1 MCSFF
6 GFPRY
11 EGKSHDTNKIA
22 LANRKNDAGI
32 LRAGYL
38 NGI

>member
-1 MCSFF
+1 MCPFF

-22 LANRKNDAGI
+22 LANRKNGAEI

-38 NGI
+38 NGV

>member
-1 MCSFF
+1 MCPLF

-22 LANRKNDAGI
+22 FANRKNDVRI
-32 LRAGYL
+32 LRARYL
-38 NGI
+38 NGV

>member
-1 MCSFF
+1 MCPLY

-11 EGKSHDTNKIA
+11 KCKNHGTNKIA
-22 LANRKNDAGI
+22 LANRKNDARI

-38 NGI
+38 NGV